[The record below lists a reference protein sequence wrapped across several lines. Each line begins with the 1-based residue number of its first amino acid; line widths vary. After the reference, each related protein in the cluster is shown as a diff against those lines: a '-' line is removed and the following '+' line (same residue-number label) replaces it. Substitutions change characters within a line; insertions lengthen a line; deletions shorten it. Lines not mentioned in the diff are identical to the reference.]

1 MVEGIWRDIML
12 MEDDRDMA
20 WWRFT
25 RSAVQEQLPMVGYKA
40 KKKSML
46 AVILVLQTQKSTT
59 AAQAPGY
66 DSKHPEYDAGA
77 EATATI
83 SVYSKDETFTP
94 LYAEPT
100 TNNDYF
106 SSHAR
111 YQTPLTEEYQ
121 VATTIPAVLHN
132 PLQFL
137 ITPLTPGQ
145 LFHSCC
151 SLPSYDQKQELPQSY
166 KCPAGNKGPPGPKGQ
181 PGDPGTPGSPGY
193 DGEPAFFVT
202 SAYSVERSLGR
213 LPCPSCPPGPPG
225 PPGPK
230 GPSGYPGYKGL
241 RGIAGTPGMPGRPG
255 PVGSIGDIGKRG
267 RPGMIGYKGSRGAD
281 GTQGSKGK
289 PGAPGPPGA
298 IGIPGPRGIGGT
310 PGDYGPPG
318 RPGPLGPLGETG
330 LHGLDGLDGV
340 AGREG
345 QHGKDALYCSC
356 PSKNSFVNITFAS
369 TSTEYI
375 GPVAKGEYRNSAK
388 ENSDFDEIQK
398 SPLESEIVSYGG
410 GSPGRNPY
418 RDESLYHNFDGQIY
432 DWTGKNALS
441 NTHMETKRYPNTHK
455 NRRMTHYEK

>member
-1 MVEGIWRDIML
+1 MKNIETLNRVGLVSLGLSALAITSLTIGVPYLLWTMSTVDTLINEQFLETTRMVEGIWRDIML

-25 RSAVQEQLPMVGYKA
+25 RSAVQEQLPM
-40 KKKSML
+40 
-46 AVILVLQTQKSTT
+46 TQKSTT

-66 DSKHPEYDAGA
+66 DSKHPEYCKEWPRLPRFASESACASG
-77 EATATI
+77 
-83 SVYSKDETFTP
+83 
-94 LYAEPT
+94 
-100 TNNDYF
+100 
-106 SSHAR
+106 
-111 YQTPLTEEYQ
+111 
-121 VATTIPAVLHN
+121 
-132 PLQFL
+132 
-137 ITPLTPGQ
+137 
-145 LFHSCC
+145 CC

-418 RDESLYHNFDGQIY
+418 RDESLYHNFEY
-432 DWTGKNALS
+432 ERRSSK
-441 NTHMETKRYPNTHK
+441 TK
-455 NRRMTHYEK
+455 